1 MSIYSTVRI
10 KLSTRELEA
19 ANKNMFLYVHTVG
32 RSLEQRYPEKGI
44 ILEHFSFLD
53 VSQRKYQVCNI
64 GTSLAT
70 NILTGPYAS
79 NNMECSLVI
88 LLEY

>member
-44 ILEHFSFLD
+44 ILEHFFIFGC
-53 VSQRKYQVCNI
+53 QP
-64 GTSLAT
+64 A
-70 NILTGPYAS
+70 
-79 NNMECSLVI
+79 
-88 LLEY
+88 